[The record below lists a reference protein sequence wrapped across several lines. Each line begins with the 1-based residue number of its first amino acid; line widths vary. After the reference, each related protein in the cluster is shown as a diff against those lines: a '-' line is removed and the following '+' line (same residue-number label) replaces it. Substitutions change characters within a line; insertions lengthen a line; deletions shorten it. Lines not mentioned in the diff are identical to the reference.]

1 VFTPLI
7 SQCSR
12 LGASSAEGLSQGCS
26 STTSRSSG
34 GWMLLR
40 GQQTTWGPFW
50 GPTGRPYV
58 SRARVMALLIS
69 RNHST
74 ELATAVQYSQSLA
87 LKAAVENACCR
98 NGT

>member
-1 VFTPLI
+1 
-7 SQCSR
+7 
-12 LGASSAEGLSQGCS
+12 
-26 STTSRSSG
+26 
-34 GWMLLR
+34 
-40 GQQTTWGPFW
+40 
-50 GPTGRPYV
+50 
-58 SRARVMALLIS
+58 MALLIS